1 VAHENICTTVEE
13 QKVKEGWLGKPKG
26 MLQVLWERGWIDS
39 SKVVT
44 ARSLQY
50 SKDGKKEDFGE
61 DGKLKEAS
69 QQYALSY
76 LLQQCTDFKN
86 EKSDLEHLAAEKPDA
101 TRQYSSCLPPSIIA
115 NWLVKGSNTA
125 GAQPN
130 GCIKSCHSIRK
141 SLGSPSGRVLLCAS
155 AK

>member
-26 MLQVLWERGWIDS
+26 MLQVLWERGWIDL

-44 ARSLQY
+44 ARSMRY

-86 EKSDLEHLAAEKPDA
+86 EKSDLEHLEAELSARD
-101 TRQYSSCLPPSIIA
+101 TTISILFTPSIIA

-130 GCIKSCHSIRK
+130 ECIENCHSIRK
-141 SLGSPSGRVLLCAS
+141 RLGSPSGRVLLCAS